1 VEKETNGREIKNIV
15 RIGHALA
22 REEQRDMTNEDLL
35 RGLQALKQF
44 EIDFGEWSEQKKAT
58 KAPAESSKGAS
69 LPVADE

>member
-1 VEKETNGREIKNIV
+1 MEKETNGREIKNIV

-44 EIDFGEWSEQKKAT
+44 EIDFGEWSEQKAT